1 MWNHPKS
8 RRYNWIENN
17 LRKIRVAI
25 VVSEFN
31 KDITTKMLITAKH
44 HAKNLKM
51 QVKKVCHVPGTFDM
65 PLIVEKLLKT
75 QDIDAIITL
84 GAVIKG
90 ETGHDVLIANN
101 TARLLA
107 DLSLKYQKPIALGI
121 TGPDMTVKQAMK
133 RVSTVPKRAVQ
144 AAYKMV
150 TRLNEMEDSKDTNS
164 QK

>member
-1 MWNHPKS
+1 M
-8 RRYNWIENN
+8 
-17 LRKIRVAI
+17 RKIKIAI
-25 VVSEFN
+25 VVAEFN
-31 KDITTKMLITAKH
+31 KDITDKMLFAAKQR
-44 HAKNLKM
+44 AKNLKM
-51 QVKKVCHVPGTFDM
+51 QVKNILHVPGTFDM

-75 QDIDAIITL
+75 HDIDAIITL

-121 TGPDMTVKQAMK
+121 TGPDMTVKQAK
-133 RVSTVPKRAVQ
+133 NRVTTVPKRVVD

-150 TRLNEMEDSKDTNS
+150 TTLSQMEDNKDTNN

>member
-1 MWNHPKS
+1 M
-8 RRYNWIENN
+8 
-17 LRKIRVAI
+17 RVAI
-25 VVSEFN
+25 VVAEFN
-31 KDITTKMLITAKH
+31 KDITDKMLFTAKH

-51 QVKKVCHVPGTFDM
+51 QIKNVCHVPGTFDM
-65 PLIVEKLLKT
+65 PLIVEKILKT

-107 DLSLKYQKPIALGI
+107 DLSLKYQKPITLGI
-121 TGPDMTVKQAMK
+121 TGPDMTVKQASN
-133 RVSTVPKRAVQ
+133 RVKTVPKRAVE
-144 AAYKMV
+144 AAYEMV
-150 TRLNEMEDSKDTNS
+150 TRLNELDDNKDTKS

>member
-1 MWNHPKS
+1 M
-8 RRYNWIENN
+8 
-17 LRKIRVAI
+17 RKIKIAI
-25 VVSEFN
+25 VVAEFN
-31 KDITTKMLITAKH
+31 KDITDKMLFAAKQR
-44 HAKNLKM
+44 AKNLKM
-51 QVKKVCHVPGTFDM
+51 QVKNILHVPGTFDM

-75 QDIDAIITL
+75 HDIDAIITL

-121 TGPDMTVKQAMK
+121 TGPDMTVKQAK
-133 RVSTVPKRAVQ
+133 NRVTTVPNRAVD
-144 AAYKMV
+144 AAFKMV
-150 TRLNEMEDSKDTNS
+150 TTLSQLEDNKDTNN

>member
-1 MWNHPKS
+1 M
-8 RRYNWIENN
+8 
-17 LRKIRVAI
+17 RKIRIAI
-25 VVSEFN
+25 VVAEFN
-31 KDITTKMLITAKH
+31 KDITDKMLFTAKQR
-44 HAKNLKM
+44 AKNLKM
-51 QVKKVCHVPGTFDM
+51 QVKNIRHVPGTFDM

-121 TGPDMTVKQAMK
+121 TGPDMTVKQAK
-133 RVSTVPKRAVQ
+133 NRVTTVPKRSVD

-150 TRLNEMEDSKDTNS
+150 TTLSQLEDNKDTNS

>member
-1 MWNHPKS
+1 M
-8 RRYNWIENN
+8 
-17 LRKIRVAI
+17 RKIRIAI
-25 VVSEFN
+25 VVAEFN
-31 KDITTKMLITAKH
+31 KDITDKMLFTAKQR
-44 HAKNLKM
+44 AKNLKM
-51 QVKKVCHVPGTFDM
+51 QVKNILHVPGTFDM

-121 TGPDMTVKQAMK
+121 TGPDMTVKQAK
-133 RVSTVPKRAVQ
+133 NRVTTVPKRAVD
-144 AAYKMV
+144 AAYIMV
-150 TRLNEMEDSKDTNS
+150 TTLSQLEDNKDTNS

>member
-1 MWNHPKS
+1 
-8 RRYNWIENN
+8 

-25 VVSEFN
+25 VVAEFN
-31 KDITTKMLITAKH
+31 KDITDKMLLSAKS
-44 HAKNLKM
+44 HAKKLKL
-51 QVKKVCHVPGTFDM
+51 QIRNVCHVPGTFDM

-121 TGPDMTVKQAMK
+121 TGPDMTVKQATN
-133 RVSTVPKRAVQ
+133 RANTVPKRAVE

-150 TRLNEMEDSKDTNS
+150 TRLSELQDRRDDKSRI
-164 QK
+164 

>member
-1 MWNHPKS
+1 M
-8 RRYNWIENN
+8 
-17 LRKIRVAI
+17 RKIRIAI
-25 VVSEFN
+25 VVAEFN
-31 KDITTKMLITAKH
+31 KDITDKMLFTAKQR
-44 HAKNLKM
+44 AKNLKM
-51 QVKKVCHVPGTFDM
+51 QVKSILHVPGTFDM

-75 QDIDAIITL
+75 HDIDAIITL

-121 TGPDMTVKQAMK
+121 TGPDMTVKQAK
-133 RVSTVPKRAVQ
+133 NRVTTVPNRAVD

-150 TRLNEMEDSKDTNS
+150 TTLSQLEDNKDTIN